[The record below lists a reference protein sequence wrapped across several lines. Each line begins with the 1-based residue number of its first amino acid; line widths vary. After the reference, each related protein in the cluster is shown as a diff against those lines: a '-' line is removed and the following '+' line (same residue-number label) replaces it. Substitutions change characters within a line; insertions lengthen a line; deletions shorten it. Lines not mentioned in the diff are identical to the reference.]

1 KMSINFYSQ
10 LKKNLQGELRE
21 NFDLS
26 KSNWL
31 GIGGKANFFF
41 KPKDLNDL
49 QIFLRNNNQ
58 HFPIIV
64 IGSGSNLLIRD
75 KGFEGVVI
83 KFGKNFDYIK
93 INNEIINCGPAT
105 QKTLLAETA
114 ANNNLTGFE
123 FLYCIPGTIAGG
135 IVMNSG
141 CYGSDISKIVLS
153 ISVIDMN
160 GEIKIINNKD
170 INFSYRKS
178 SLTKNQ
184 IITNIEM
191 KGSFLKKEKVI
202 EIMRNL
208 KNKKDFEQPQKIKT
222 GGSTFKNPRDSD
234 KKAWELIK
242 ESGCADLR
250 VGGIKLSKLHCNFL
264 ENLDGATSE
273 DAENLIENIKQQVF
287 KKTNINLEL
296 ELEVVGKK

>member
-1 KMSINFYSQ
+1 MSINFYSE

-41 KPKDLNDL
+41 KPKDLKDL
-49 QIFLRNNNQ
+49 QIFLRNNNR

-75 KGFEGVVI
+75 KGFDGVVI
-83 KFGKNFDYIK
+83 KFGKDFDYIK
-93 INNEIINCGPAT
+93 INNDIINCGPAT
-105 QKTLLAETA
+105 PKSILAEYA

-135 IVMNSG
+135 VVMNSG
-141 CYGSDISKIVLS
+141 CYGSDISKVVLS
-153 ISVIDMN
+153 VTVIDMN
-160 GEIKIINNKD
+160 GEIKIISNKD
-170 INFSYRKS
+170 INFSYRHS

-191 KGSFLKKEKVI
+191 KGSFLEKQKI
-202 EIMRNL
+202 LEIMKNL
-208 KNKKDFEQPQKIKT
+208 KNKKDSEQPQKIKT
-222 GGSTFKNPRDSD
+222 GGSTFKNPKNSE
-234 KKAWELIK
+234 KKAWQLIK

-250 VGGIKLSKLHCNFL
+250 VGGIKLSNLHCNFL
-264 ENLDGATSE
+264 ENLDKASSE
-273 DAENLIENIKQQVF
+273 DAENLIEKIKKEVF
-287 KKTNINLEL
+287 KKTNVNLEL

>member
-1 KMSINFYSQ
+1 MSINFYSE

-41 KPKDLNDL
+41 KPKDLKDL
-49 QIFLRNNNQ
+49 QIFLRNNNK

-75 KGFEGVVI
+75 KGFDGVVI
-83 KFGKNFDYIK
+83 KFGKDFDYIK
-93 INNEIINCGPAT
+93 INNDIINCGPAT
-105 QKTLLAETA
+105 PKSILAEYV

-135 IVMNSG
+135 VVMNSG
-141 CYGSDISKIVLS
+141 CYGSDISKVVLS
-153 ISVIDMN
+153 VTVIDMN
-160 GEIKIINNKD
+160 GEIEVISNKD
-170 INFSYRKS
+170 INFSYRHS

-191 KGSFLKKEKVI
+191 KGSFLENQKI
-202 EIMRNL
+202 LEIMKNL
-208 KNKKDFEQPQKIKT
+208 KDKKDTEQPQKIKT
-222 GGSTFKNPRDSD
+222 GGSTFKNPKNSD
-234 KKAWELIK
+234 KKAWQLIK

-250 VGGIKLSKLHCNFL
+250 VGRIKLSNLHCNFL
-264 ENLDGATSE
+264 ENLDKASSE
-273 DAENLIENIKQQVF
+273 DAENLIEKIKKEVF
-287 KKTNINLEL
+287 KKTNVNLEL

>member
-1 KMSINFYSQ
+1 MSINFYSE

-41 KPKDLNDL
+41 KPKDLKDL
-49 QIFLRNNNQ
+49 QIFLRNNNK

-75 KGFEGVVI
+75 KGFDGVVI
-83 KFGKNFDYIK
+83 KFGKDFDYIK
-93 INNEIINCGPAT
+93 INNDIINCGPAT
-105 QKTLLAETA
+105 PKSILAEYA

-123 FLYCIPGTIAGG
+123 FLYCIPGTVAGG
-135 IVMNSG
+135 VVMNSG
-141 CYGSDISKIVLS
+141 CYGSDISKVVLS
-153 ISVIDMN
+153 VTVIDMN
-160 GEIKIINNKD
+160 GEIKIISNKD
-170 INFSYRKS
+170 INFSYRHS

-191 KGSFLKKEKVI
+191 QGSFLENQKI
-202 EIMRNL
+202 LEIMKNL
-208 KNKKDFEQPQKIKT
+208 KDKKDTEQPQKIKT
-222 GGSTFKNPRDSD
+222 GGSTFKNPKNSD
-234 KKAWELIK
+234 KKAWQLIK

-250 VGGIKLSKLHCNFL
+250 VGGIKLSNLHCNFL
-264 ENLDGATSE
+264 ENLDKASSE
-273 DAENLIENIKQQVF
+273 DAENLIEKIKKEVF
-287 KKTNINLEL
+287 KKTNVNLEL

>member
-1 KMSINFYSQ
+1 MSINFYSQ
-10 LKKNLQGELRE
+10 LKKNLQGELRQ

-222 GGSTFKNPRDSD
+222 GGSTFKNPRNSD

>member
-1 KMSINFYSQ
+1 MSINFYSE

-31 GIGGKANFFF
+31 GIGGKAKFFF
-41 KPKDLNDL
+41 KPKDLKDL
-49 QIFLRNNNQ
+49 QIFLRNNNK

-75 KGFEGVVI
+75 KGFDGVVI
-83 KFGKNFDYIK
+83 KFGKDFDYKK
-93 INNEIINCGPAT
+93 INNNIINCGPAT
-105 QKTLLAETA
+105 PKSILAEYA

-135 IVMNSG
+135 VVMNSG
-141 CYGSDISKIVLS
+141 CYGGDISKVVLS
-153 ISVIDMN
+153 VTVIDMN
-160 GEIKIINNKD
+160 GEIKIISNKD
-170 INFSYRKS
+170 INFSYRHS

-191 KGSFLKKEKVI
+191 QGSFLENQKI
-202 EIMRNL
+202 LEIMKNL
-208 KNKKDFEQPQKIKT
+208 KNKKDSEQPQKIKT
-222 GGSTFKNPRDSD
+222 GGSTFKNPKNSE
-234 KKAWELIK
+234 KKAWQLIK

-250 VGGIKLSKLHCNFL
+250 VGGIKLSNLHCNFL
-264 ENLDGATSE
+264 ENLDKASSE
-273 DAENLIENIKQQVF
+273 DAENLIEKIKKEVF
-287 KKTNINLEL
+287 KKTNVNLEL

>member
-1 KMSINFYSQ
+1 MSINFYSE

-41 KPKDLNDL
+41 KPKDLKDL
-49 QIFLRNNNQ
+49 QIFLRNNNR

-75 KGFEGVVI
+75 KGFDGVVI
-83 KFGKNFDYIK
+83 KFGKDFDYIK
-93 INNEIINCGPAT
+93 INNDIINCGPAT
-105 QKTLLAETA
+105 PKSILAEYA

-135 IVMNSG
+135 VVMNSG
-141 CYGSDISKIVLS
+141 CYGSDISKVVLS
-153 ISVIDMN
+153 VTVIDMN
-160 GEIKIINNKD
+160 GEIKIISNKD
-170 INFSYRKS
+170 INFSYRHS

-191 KGSFLKKEKVI
+191 KGSFLEKQKI
-202 EIMRNL
+202 LEIMKNL
-208 KNKKDFEQPQKIKT
+208 KNKKDTEQPQKIKT
-222 GGSTFKNPRDSD
+222 GGSTFKNPKNSD
-234 KKAWELIK
+234 KKAWQLIK

-250 VGGIKLSKLHCNFL
+250 VGRIKLSNLHCNFL
-264 ENLDGATSE
+264 ENLDKASSE
-273 DAENLIENIKQQVF
+273 DAENLIEKIKKEVF
-287 KKTNINLEL
+287 KKTNVNLEL

>member
-1 KMSINFYSQ
+1 MSINFYSQ

-191 KGSFLKKEKVI
+191 KGSFLKKEKII

>member
-1 KMSINFYSQ
+1 MSINFYSE

-41 KPKDLNDL
+41 KPKDLKDL
-49 QIFLRNNNQ
+49 QIFLRNNNK

-75 KGFEGVVI
+75 KGFDGVVI
-83 KFGKNFDYIK
+83 KFGKDFDYKK
-93 INNEIINCGPAT
+93 INNNIINCGPAT
-105 QKTLLAETA
+105 PKSILAEYA

-123 FLYCIPGTIAGG
+123 FLYCIPGTVAGG
-135 IVMNSG
+135 VVMNSG
-141 CYGSDISKIVLS
+141 CYGSDISKVVLS
-153 ISVIDMN
+153 VTVIDMN
-160 GEIKIINNKD
+160 GEIKIISNKD
-170 INFSYRKS
+170 INFSYRHS

-191 KGSFLKKEKVI
+191 QGSFLENQKI
-202 EIMRNL
+202 LEIMKNL
-208 KNKKDFEQPQKIKT
+208 KDKKDTEQPQKIKT
-222 GGSTFKNPRDSD
+222 GGSTFKNPKNSD
-234 KKAWELIK
+234 KKAWQLIK

-250 VGGIKLSKLHCNFL
+250 VGRVKLSNLHCNFL
-264 ENLDGATSE
+264 ENLDKASSE
-273 DAENLIENIKQQVF
+273 DAENLIEKIKKEVF
-287 KKTNINLEL
+287 KKTNVNLEL

>member
-1 KMSINFYSQ
+1 MSINFYSE

-41 KPKDLNDL
+41 KPKDLKDL
-49 QIFLRNNNQ
+49 QIFLRNNNK

-75 KGFEGVVI
+75 KGFDGVVI
-83 KFGKNFDYIK
+83 KFGKDFDYIK
-93 INNEIINCGPAT
+93 INNNIINCGPAT
-105 QKTLLAETA
+105 PKSILAEYA

-123 FLYCIPGTIAGG
+123 FLYCIPGTVAGG
-135 IVMNSG
+135 VVMNSG
-141 CYGSDISKIVLS
+141 CYGSDISKVVLS
-153 ISVIDMN
+153 VTVIDMN
-160 GEIKIINNKD
+160 GEIKIISNKD
-170 INFSYRKS
+170 INFSYRHS

-191 KGSFLKKEKVI
+191 QGSFLENQKI
-202 EIMRNL
+202 LEIMKNL
-208 KNKKDFEQPQKIKT
+208 KDKKDTEQPQKIKT
-222 GGSTFKNPRDSD
+222 GGSTFKNPKNSD
-234 KKAWELIK
+234 KKAWQLIK

-250 VGGIKLSKLHCNFL
+250 VGRIKLSNLHCNFL
-264 ENLDGATSE
+264 ENLDKASSE
-273 DAENLIENIKQQVF
+273 DAENLIEKIKKEVF
-287 KKTNINLEL
+287 KKTNVNLEL

>member
-1 KMSINFYSQ
+1 MSINFYSE

-41 KPKDLNDL
+41 KPKDLKDL
-49 QIFLRNNNQ
+49 QIFLRNNNR

-75 KGFEGVVI
+75 KGFDGVVI
-83 KFGKNFDYIK
+83 KFGQDFDYKK
-93 INNEIINCGPAT
+93 INNNIINCGPAT
-105 QKTLLAETA
+105 PKSVLAEYA

-123 FLYCIPGTIAGG
+123 FLYCIPGTVAGG
-135 IVMNSG
+135 VVMNSG
-141 CYGSDISKIVLS
+141 CYGSDISKVVLS
-153 ISVIDMN
+153 VTVIDMN
-160 GEIKIINNKD
+160 GEIKIISNKD
-170 INFSYRKS
+170 INFSYRHS

-191 KGSFLKKEKVI
+191 QGSFLENQKI
-202 EIMRNL
+202 LEIMKNL
-208 KNKKDFEQPQKIKT
+208 KDKKDTEQPQKIKT
-222 GGSTFKNPRDSD
+222 GGSTFKNPKNSD
-234 KKAWELIK
+234 KKAWQLIK

-250 VGGIKLSKLHCNFL
+250 VGRIKLSNLHCNFL
-264 ENLDGATSE
+264 ENLDKASSE
-273 DAENLIENIKQQVF
+273 DAENLIEKIKKEVF
-287 KKTNINLEL
+287 KKTNVNLEL

>member
-1 KMSINFYSQ
+1 MSINFYSQ
-10 LKKNLQGELRE
+10 LRKNLQGDLRE

-31 GIGGKANFFF
+31 GIGGKAKFLF
-41 KPKDLNDL
+41 KPKDLKDL
-49 QIFLRNNNQ
+49 QIFLKNNNQ
-58 HFPIIV
+58 HLPIIV

-75 KGFEGVVI
+75 KGFDGVVI
-83 KFGKNFDYIK
+83 KFGKDFDYIK
-93 INNEIINCGPAT
+93 INNDIINCGPST
-105 QKTLLAETA
+105 QKSLLAKYA

-123 FLYCIPGTIAGG
+123 FLYCIPGTVAGG
-135 IVMNSG
+135 VVMNSG
-141 CYGSDISKIVLS
+141 CYGSDMSKVVSS
-153 ISVIDMN
+153 ISIIDMN

-170 INFSYRKS
+170 INFSYRHT

-191 KGSFLKKEKVI
+191 KGSFLEKQKI
-202 EIMRNL
+202 LEIMENL
-208 KNKKDFEQPQKIKT
+208 KNKKDTDQPQKIKT
-222 GGSTFKNPRDSD
+222 GGSTFKNPKNSD
-234 KKAWELIK
+234 KKAWQLIK

-250 VGGIKLSKLHCNFL
+250 VGGIKLSNLHCNFL
-264 ENLDGATSE
+264 ENLDKASSE
-273 DAENLIENIKQQVF
+273 DAENLIENIKKEVF

>member
-1 KMSINFYSQ
+1 MSINFYSQ

-141 CYGSDISKIVLS
+141 CYGSDISKIALS

-208 KNKKDFEQPQKIKT
+208 KNKKDSEQPQKIKT
-222 GGSTFKNPRDSD
+222 GGSTFKNPRNSD

>member
-1 KMSINFYSQ
+1 MSINFYSE

-41 KPKDLNDL
+41 KPKDLKDL
-49 QIFLRNNNQ
+49 QIFLRNNNK

-75 KGFEGVVI
+75 KGFDGVVI
-83 KFGKNFDYIK
+83 KFGKDFDYIK
-93 INNEIINCGPAT
+93 INNDIINCGPAT
-105 QKTLLAETA
+105 PKSILAEYA

-123 FLYCIPGTIAGG
+123 FLYCIPGTVAGG
-135 IVMNSG
+135 VVMNSG
-141 CYGSDISKIVLS
+141 CYGSDISKVVLS
-153 ISVIDMN
+153 VTVIDMN
-160 GEIKIINNKD
+160 GEIKIISNKD
-170 INFSYRKS
+170 INFSYRHS

-191 KGSFLKKEKVI
+191 KGSFLENQKI
-202 EIMRNL
+202 LEIMKNL
-208 KNKKDFEQPQKIKT
+208 KDKKDTEQPQKIKT
-222 GGSTFKNPRDSD
+222 GGSTFKNPKNLD
-234 KKAWELIK
+234 KKAWQLIK

-250 VGGIKLSKLHCNFL
+250 VGRIKLSNLHCNFL
-264 ENLDGATSE
+264 ENLDKASSE
-273 DAENLIENIKQQVF
+273 DAENLIEKIKKEVF
-287 KKTNINLEL
+287 KKTNVNLEL

>member
-1 KMSINFYSQ
+1 MSINFYSQ
-10 LKKNLQGELRE
+10 LKRNLKGDLRK

-31 GIGGKANFFF
+31 GIGGKAKFFF
-41 KPKDLNDL
+41 KPKDLKDL
-49 QIFLRNNNQ
+49 QIFLKNNNQ
-58 HFPIIV
+58 HLPIIV

-75 KGFEGVVI
+75 KGFDGVVI
-83 KFGKNFDYIK
+83 KFGKDFDYIR
-93 INNEIINCGPAT
+93 INNDIINCGPST
-105 QKTLLAETA
+105 QKTLLAEYA

-123 FLYCIPGTIAGG
+123 FLYCIPGTVAGG
-135 IVMNSG
+135 VVMNSG

-153 ISVIDMN
+153 ISIIDVN

-170 INFSYRKS
+170 INFSYRHT

-191 KGSFLKKEKVI
+191 KGSFLEKQKI
-202 EIMRNL
+202 LEIMNNL
-208 KNKKDFEQPQKIKT
+208 KNKKDTDQPQKIKT
-222 GGSTFKNPRDSD
+222 GGSTFKNPKNSD
-234 KKAWELIK
+234 KKAWQLIK

-250 VGGIKLSKLHCNFL
+250 VGGIKLSNLHCNFL
-264 ENLDGATSE
+264 ENLDKATSE
-273 DAENLIENIKQQVF
+273 DAETLIENIKKEVF

-296 ELEVVGKK
+296 ELEVVGKR

>member
-1 KMSINFYSQ
+1 MSINFYSE

-41 KPKDLNDL
+41 KPKDLKDL
-49 QIFLRNNNQ
+49 QIFLRNNNR

-75 KGFEGVVI
+75 KGFDGVVI
-83 KFGKNFDYIK
+83 KFGKDFDYIK
-93 INNEIINCGPAT
+93 INNDIINCGPAT
-105 QKTLLAETA
+105 PKSILAEYV

-135 IVMNSG
+135 VVMNSG
-141 CYGSDISKIVLS
+141 CYGSDISKVVLS
-153 ISVIDMN
+153 VTVVDMN
-160 GEIKIINNKD
+160 GEIKILSNKD
-170 INFSYRKS
+170 INFSYRHS

-191 KGSFLKKEKVI
+191 KGSYLENQKI
-202 EIMRNL
+202 LEIMKNL
-208 KNKKDFEQPQKIKT
+208 KDKKDAEQPQKIKT
-222 GGSTFKNPRDSD
+222 GGSTFKNPKNSD
-234 KKAWELIK
+234 KKAWQLIK

-250 VGGIKLSKLHCNFL
+250 VGRIKLSNLHCNFL
-264 ENLDGATSE
+264 ENLDKASSE
-273 DAENLIENIKQQVF
+273 DAENLIEKIKKEVF
-287 KKTNINLEL
+287 KKTNVNLEL

>member
-1 KMSINFYSQ
+1 MSINFYSQ

-208 KNKKDFEQPQKIKT
+208 KNKKNFEQPQKIKT

>member
-1 KMSINFYSQ
+1 MSISFYSQ

-31 GIGGKANFFF
+31 GIGGKAKFFF
-41 KPKDLNDL
+41 KPKDLKDL
-49 QIFLRNNNQ
+49 QIFLRNNNK

-75 KGFEGVVI
+75 KGFDGVVI
-83 KFGKNFDYIK
+83 KFGKDFDYKK
-93 INNEIINCGPAT
+93 INNNIINCGPAT
-105 QKTLLAETA
+105 PKSILAEYA

-123 FLYCIPGTIAGG
+123 FLYCIPGTVAGG
-135 IVMNSG
+135 VVMNSG
-141 CYGSDISKIVLS
+141 CYGSDISKVVLS
-153 ISVIDMN
+153 VTVIDMN
-160 GEIKIINNKD
+160 GEIKIISNKD
-170 INFSYRKS
+170 INFSYRHS

-191 KGSFLKKEKVI
+191 QGSFLENQKI
-202 EIMRNL
+202 LEIMKNL
-208 KNKKDFEQPQKIKT
+208 KDKKDTEQPQKIKT
-222 GGSTFKNPRDSD
+222 GGSTFKNPKNSD
-234 KKAWELIK
+234 KKAWQLIK

-250 VGGIKLSKLHCNFL
+250 VGRIKLSNLHCNFL
-264 ENLDGATSE
+264 ENLDKASSE
-273 DAENLIENIKQQVF
+273 DAENLIEKIKKEVF
-287 KKTNINLEL
+287 KKTNVNLEL

>member
-1 KMSINFYSQ
+1 MSINFYSE

-41 KPKDLNDL
+41 KPKDLKDL
-49 QIFLRNNNQ
+49 QIFLRNNNK

-75 KGFEGVVI
+75 KGFDGVVI
-83 KFGKNFDYIK
+83 KFGKDFDYIK
-93 INNEIINCGPAT
+93 INNNIINCGPAT
-105 QKTLLAETA
+105 PKSILAEYA

-123 FLYCIPGTIAGG
+123 FLYCIPGTVAGG
-135 IVMNSG
+135 VVMNSG
-141 CYGSDISKIVLS
+141 CYGSDISKVVLS
-153 ISVIDMN
+153 VTVIDIN
-160 GEIKIINNKD
+160 GEIKIISNKD
-170 INFSYRKS
+170 INFSYRHT

-191 KGSFLKKEKVI
+191 QGSFLENQKI
-202 EIMRNL
+202 LEIMKNL
-208 KNKKDFEQPQKIKT
+208 KDKKDTEQPQKIKT
-222 GGSTFKNPRDSD
+222 GGSTFKNPKNSD
-234 KKAWELIK
+234 KKAWQLIK

-250 VGGIKLSKLHCNFL
+250 VGRIKLSNLHCNFL
-264 ENLDGATSE
+264 ENLDKASSE
-273 DAENLIENIKQQVF
+273 DAENLIEKIKKEVF
-287 KKTNINLEL
+287 KKTNVNLEL

>member
-1 KMSINFYSQ
+1 MSINFYSQ
-10 LKKNLQGELRE
+10 LRKNLQGDLRE

-31 GIGGKANFFF
+31 GIGGKAKFLF
-41 KPKDLNDL
+41 KPKDLKDL
-49 QIFLRNNNQ
+49 QIFLKNNNQ
-58 HFPIIV
+58 HLPIIV

-75 KGFEGVVI
+75 KGFDGVVI
-83 KFGKNFDYIK
+83 KFGKDFDYIK
-93 INNEIINCGPAT
+93 INNDIINCGPST
-105 QKTLLAETA
+105 QKSLLAKYA

-123 FLYCIPGTIAGG
+123 FLYCIPGTVAGG
-135 IVMNSG
+135 VVMNSG
-141 CYGSDISKIVLS
+141 CYGSDMSKVVLS
-153 ISVIDMN
+153 ISIIDMN

-170 INFSYRKS
+170 INFSYRHT

-191 KGSFLKKEKVI
+191 KGSFLEKQKI
-202 EIMRNL
+202 LEIMENL
-208 KNKKDFEQPQKIKT
+208 KNKKDTDQPQKIKT
-222 GGSTFKNPRDSD
+222 GGSTFKNPKNSD
-234 KKAWELIK
+234 KKAWQLIK

-250 VGGIKLSKLHCNFL
+250 VGGSKLSNLHCNFL
-264 ENLDGATSE
+264 ENLDKASSE
-273 DAENLIENIKQQVF
+273 DAENLIENIKKEVF

>member
-1 KMSINFYSQ
+1 MSINFYSE
-10 LKKNLQGELRE
+10 LKKNLHGELRE

-41 KPKDLNDL
+41 KPKDLKDL
-49 QIFLRNNNQ
+49 QIFLRNNNK

-75 KGFEGVVI
+75 KGFDGVVI
-83 KFGKNFDYIK
+83 KFGKDFDYKK
-93 INNEIINCGPAT
+93 INNNIINCGPAT
-105 QKTLLAETA
+105 PKSILAEYA

-123 FLYCIPGTIAGG
+123 FLYCIPGTVAGG
-135 IVMNSG
+135 VVMNSG
-141 CYGSDISKIVLS
+141 CYGSDISKVVLS
-153 ISVIDMN
+153 VTVIDMN

-170 INFSYRKS
+170 INFSYRHS

-191 KGSFLKKEKVI
+191 KGSFLENQKI
-202 EIMRNL
+202 LEIMKNL
-208 KNKKDFEQPQKIKT
+208 KDKKDTEQPQKIKT
-222 GGSTFKNPRDSD
+222 GGSTFKNPKNSD
-234 KKAWELIK
+234 KKAWQLIK

-250 VGGIKLSKLHCNFL
+250 VGRIKLSNLHCNFL
-264 ENLDGATSE
+264 ENLDKASSE
-273 DAENLIENIKQQVF
+273 DAENLIEKIKKEVF
-287 KKTNINLEL
+287 KKTNVNLEL

>member
-1 KMSINFYSQ
+1 MSINFYSQ

-160 GEIKIINNKD
+160 GD

>member
-1 KMSINFYSQ
+1 MSINFYSE

-41 KPKDLNDL
+41 KPKDLKDL
-49 QIFLRNNNQ
+49 QIFLRNNNK

-75 KGFEGVVI
+75 KGFDGVVI
-83 KFGKNFDYIK
+83 KFGKDFDYKK
-93 INNEIINCGPAT
+93 INNNIINCGPAT
-105 QKTLLAETA
+105 PKSILAEYA

-123 FLYCIPGTIAGG
+123 FLYCIPGTVAGG
-135 IVMNSG
+135 VVMNSG
-141 CYGSDISKIVLS
+141 CYGSDISKVVLS
-153 ISVIDMN
+153 VTVIDMN

-170 INFSYRKS
+170 INFSYRHS

-191 KGSFLKKEKVI
+191 QGSFLENQKI
-202 EIMRNL
+202 LEIMKNL
-208 KNKKDFEQPQKIKT
+208 KDKKDTEQPQKIKT
-222 GGSTFKNPRDSD
+222 GGSTFKNPKNSD
-234 KKAWELIK
+234 KKAWQLIK

-250 VGGIKLSKLHCNFL
+250 VGRIKLSNLHCNFL
-264 ENLDGATSE
+264 ENLDKASSE
-273 DAENLIENIKQQVF
+273 DAENLIEKIKKEVF
-287 KKTNINLEL
+287 KKTNVNLEL

>member
-1 KMSINFYSQ
+1 MSINFYSE

-41 KPKDLNDL
+41 KPKDLKDL
-49 QIFLRNNNQ
+49 QIFLRNNNK

-75 KGFEGVVI
+75 KGFDGVVI
-83 KFGKNFDYIK
+83 KFGKDFDYIK
-93 INNEIINCGPAT
+93 INNDIINCGPAT
-105 QKTLLAETA
+105 PKSILAEYA

-135 IVMNSG
+135 VVMNSG
-141 CYGSDISKIVLS
+141 CYGGDISKVVLS
-153 ISVIDMN
+153 VTVIDMN
-160 GEIKIINNKD
+160 GEIKIISNKD
-170 INFSYRKS
+170 INFSYRHS

-191 KGSFLKKEKVI
+191 KGSFLEKKKI
-202 EIMRNL
+202 LEIMKNL
-208 KNKKDFEQPQKIKT
+208 KNKKDSEQPQKIKT
-222 GGSTFKNPRDSD
+222 GGSTFKNPKNSE
-234 KKAWELIK
+234 KKAWQLIK

-250 VGGIKLSKLHCNFL
+250 VGGIKLSNLHCNFL
-264 ENLDGATSE
+264 ENLDKASSE
-273 DAENLIENIKQQVF
+273 DAENLIEKIKKEVF
-287 KKTNINLEL
+287 KKTNVNLEL

>member
-1 KMSINFYSQ
+1 MSINFYSE

-41 KPKDLNDL
+41 KPKDLKDL
-49 QIFLRNNNQ
+49 QIFLRNNNK

-75 KGFEGVVI
+75 KGFDGVDNKV
-83 KFGKNFDYIK
+83 GKNFDYIK
-93 INNEIINCGPAT
+93 INNDIINCGPAT
-105 QKTLLAETA
+105 PKSILAEYV

-135 IVMNSG
+135 VVMNSG
-141 CYGSDISKIVLS
+141 CYGSDISKVVLS
-153 ISVIDMN
+153 VTVIDMN
-160 GEIKIINNKD
+160 GEIKIISNKD
-170 INFSYRKS
+170 INFSYRHS

-191 KGSFLKKEKVI
+191 KGSFLENQKI
-202 EIMRNL
+202 LEIMKNL
-208 KNKKDFEQPQKIKT
+208 KDKKDTEQPQKIKT
-222 GGSTFKNPRDSD
+222 GGSTFKNPKNSD
-234 KKAWELIK
+234 KKAWQLIK

-250 VGGIKLSKLHCNFL
+250 VGRIKLSNLHCNFL
-264 ENLDGATSE
+264 ENLDKASSE
-273 DAENLIENIKQQVF
+273 DAENLIEKIKKEVF
-287 KKTNINLEL
+287 KKTNVNLEL

>member
-1 KMSINFYSQ
+1 MSINFYSE

-41 KPKDLNDL
+41 KPKDLKDL
-49 QIFLRNNNQ
+49 QIFLRNNNK

-75 KGFEGVVI
+75 KGFDGVVI
-83 KFGKNFDYIK
+83 KFGKDFDYKK
-93 INNEIINCGPAT
+93 INNNIINCGPAT
-105 QKTLLAETA
+105 PKSILAEYA

-123 FLYCIPGTIAGG
+123 FLYCIPGTVAGG
-135 IVMNSG
+135 VVMNSG
-141 CYGSDISKIVLS
+141 CYGSDISKVVLS
-153 ISVIDMN
+153 VTVIDMN
-160 GEIKIINNKD
+160 GEIEVISNKD
-170 INFSYRKS
+170 INFSYRHS

-191 KGSFLKKEKVI
+191 KGSFLENQKI
-202 EIMRNL
+202 LEIMKNL
-208 KNKKDFEQPQKIKT
+208 KDKKDTEQPQKIKT
-222 GGSTFKNPRDSD
+222 GGSTFKNPKNSD
-234 KKAWELIK
+234 KKAWQLIK

-250 VGGIKLSKLHCNFL
+250 VGRIKLSNLHCNFL
-264 ENLDGATSE
+264 ENLDKASSE
-273 DAENLIENIKQQVF
+273 DAENLIEKIKKEVF
-287 KKTNINLEL
+287 KKTNVNLEL

>member
-1 KMSINFYSQ
+1 MSINFYSD

-41 KPKDLNDL
+41 KPKDLKDL
-49 QIFLRNNNQ
+49 QIFLRNNNR

-75 KGFEGVVI
+75 KGFDGVVI
-83 KFGKNFDYIK
+83 KFGKDFDYIK
-93 INNEIINCGPAT
+93 INNDIINCGPAT
-105 QKTLLAETA
+105 PKSILAEYA

-123 FLYCIPGTIAGG
+123 FLYCIPGTVAGG
-135 IVMNSG
+135 VVMNSG
-141 CYGSDISKIVLS
+141 CYGSDISKVVLS
-153 ISVIDMN
+153 VTVIDMN
-160 GEIKIINNKD
+160 GEIEVISNKD
-170 INFSYRKS
+170 INFSYRHS

-191 KGSFLKKEKVI
+191 KGSFLENQKI
-202 EIMRNL
+202 LEIMKNL
-208 KNKKDFEQPQKIKT
+208 KDKKDTEQPQKIKT
-222 GGSTFKNPRDSD
+222 GGSTFKNPKNSD
-234 KKAWELIK
+234 KKAWQLIK

-250 VGGIKLSKLHCNFL
+250 VGRIKLSNLHCNFL
-264 ENLDGATSE
+264 ENLDKASSE
-273 DAENLIENIKQQVF
+273 DAENLIEKIKKEVF
-287 KKTNINLEL
+287 KKTNVNLEL

>member
-1 KMSINFYSQ
+1 MSINFYSE

-41 KPKDLNDL
+41 KPKDLKDL
-49 QIFLRNNNQ
+49 QIFLRNNNK

-75 KGFEGVVI
+75 KGFDGVVI
-83 KFGKNFDYIK
+83 KFGKDFDYIK
-93 INNEIINCGPAT
+93 INNDIINCGPAT
-105 QKTLLAETA
+105 PKSILAEYA
-114 ANNNLTGFE
+114 ADNNLTGFE

-135 IVMNSG
+135 VVMNSG
-141 CYGSDISKIVLS
+141 CYGSDISKVVLS
-153 ISVIDMN
+153 VTVIDMN
-160 GEIKIINNKD
+160 GEIKIISNKD
-170 INFSYRKS
+170 INFSYRHS

-191 KGSFLKKEKVI
+191 KGSFLEKKKI
-202 EIMRNL
+202 LEIMKNL
-208 KNKKDFEQPQKIKT
+208 KNKKDSEQPQKIKT
-222 GGSTFKNPRDSD
+222 GGSTFKNPKNSE
-234 KKAWELIK
+234 KKAWQLIK

-250 VGGIKLSKLHCNFL
+250 VGGIKLSNLHCNFL
-264 ENLDGATSE
+264 ENLDKASSE
-273 DAENLIENIKQQVF
+273 DAENLIEKIKKEVF
-287 KKTNINLEL
+287 KKTNVNLEL

>member
-1 KMSINFYSQ
+1 MSTNFYSQ

-222 GGSTFKNPRDSD
+222 GGSTFKNPRNSD